1 MKVAV
6 TAFVPL
12 GLQSCAVKGN
22 EIVSLWSESV
32 SLSDSP
38 SLETSR
44 VGFVKTLLNQ
54 LIGLPEPGS
63 YWVLIHFL

>member
-1 MKVAV
+1 MAV

-12 GLQSCAVKGN
+12 GLQSRAVKGN

-44 VGFVKTLLNQ
+44 VGFVKTLLN
-54 LIGLPEPGS
+54 
-63 YWVLIHFL
+63 